1 MVGLQICKVYYLLIV
16 LFVALVHIPIR
27 YCSLKPFNIYF
38 LQTRDM
44 VMTKYCGSNRPP
56 LLSWDSPL
64 FIRFESNTNMPGTGF
79 SAVYAMTCK
88 FVFLF

>member
-1 MVGLQICKVYYLLIV
+1 
-16 LFVALVHIPIR
+16 
-27 YCSLKPFNIYF
+27 
-38 LQTRDM
+38 
-44 VMTKYCGSNRPP
+44 MTKYCGSNRPP

-88 FVFLF
+88 FVFCFDALRPSQQCFNHVRAKFVISTR

>member
-1 MVGLQICKVYYLLIV
+1 
-16 LFVALVHIPIR
+16 
-27 YCSLKPFNIYF
+27 
-38 LQTRDM
+38 
-44 VMTKYCGSNRPP
+44 MTKYCGSNRPP

-88 FVFLF
+88 CMFVLILCVPVKNISVMLGWTCKFVISARFRRLDKRA